1 MSPADLPEG
10 FRLVKEID
18 LEKDKK
24 AFWTVNILSLVL
36 LGGVGAIGIFTLP
49 RVMIPRKTLIIQI
62 VVFLLAT
69 VLYYVLHEFCH
80 GLLMRAIGRMRPFYG
95 AHGSFLSAGSRA
107 LFTRGAYRV
116 IALAPVVFFTV
127 IFTAGLVLVP
137 AGWKWVFFWLETVNL
152 SGAAGDFY
160 IFFASFGWPREVLV
174 QDSGVSMKLFA
185 SEEFE

>member
-1 MSPADLPEG
+1 MSTPDIPEG

-18 LEKDKK
+18 LEKDRK

-36 LGGVGAIGIFTLP
+36 LGGVGAIGIYALP

-62 VVFLLAT
+62 VIFLLAT
-69 VLYYVLHEFCH
+69 VLYYVLHELCH
-80 GLLMRAIGRMRPFYG
+80 GLLMRVIGRMRPFYG
-95 AHGSFLSAGSRA
+95 ARGSFLSAGSRA

-116 IALAPVVFFTV
+116 IALAPAVFFSAVFTV
-127 IFTAGLVLVP
+127 GMVLVP

-152 SGAAGDFY
+152 SGSAGDFY
-160 IFFASFGWPREVLV
+160 IFFASFGWPGEVLIR
-174 QDSGVSMKLFA
+174 DSGVSMSLFA